1 MYTRSNASVFSAS
14 DPVCSQSTSNVA
26 LEGDVVTLSCE
37 VTYRGKW
44 GPRMTWFDRSGAVIA
59 SIDSGTPGSV
69 VRHEISVTVVAS
81 DEPLSFSCLTDFSDV
96 LDPAPGE
103 HEASNTV
110 DYEHTYTSGD
120 ITVHC
125 EYLYGNYVT
134 NKIQSSSHCYVYS
147 AMVGVRSQN
156 IEPSL
161 RECWYF

>member
-1 MYTRSNASVFSAS
+1 MHLFFFSAS
-14 DPVCSQSTSNVA
+14 DPVCSSNSSNVA
-26 LEGDVVTLSCE
+26 LEGDVVTLLCE

-59 SIDSGTPGSV
+59 SIDSGTRGSV
-69 VRHEISVTVVAS
+69 VRHAISVTVVAS

-125 EYLYGNYVT
+125 EYLYR
-134 NKIQSSSHCYVYS
+134 KLCHQ
-147 AMVGVRSQN
+147 QN
-156 IEPSL
+156 TIEFSL
-161 RECWYF
+161 LRLQRNGRCEESEH